1 MRLILNCCGEIR
13 FWIIVLEIK
22 VTHEDGMRFR
32 ATDGEYE
39 VTGGEG
45 EGTSERDN
53 MSPGDL
59 FIASVGMCVGTFV
72 KKFCER
78 KDIPYHNME
87 IVLDYEEAE
96 SPKRV
101 ESLDVDV
108 RLSEIPEKYESALQ
122 RVAASCYVKKSI
134 EKGME
139 FDLSVSERE

>member
-1 MRLILNCCGEIR
+1 MV
-13 FWIIVLEIK
+13 IVLEIT

-32 ATDGEYE
+32 ATDGEHE
-39 VTGGEG
+39 VTGREG

-59 FIASVGMCVGTFV
+59 FIASVGMCVGNFV

-78 KDIPYHNME
+78 KDIPYHDME

-101 ESLDVDV
+101 ESLYVDV
-108 RLSEIPEKYESALQ
+108 RLPQSPRST
-122 RVAASCYVKKSI
+122 SP
-134 EKGME
+134 
-139 FDLSVSERE
+139 LSRGSLKVVT